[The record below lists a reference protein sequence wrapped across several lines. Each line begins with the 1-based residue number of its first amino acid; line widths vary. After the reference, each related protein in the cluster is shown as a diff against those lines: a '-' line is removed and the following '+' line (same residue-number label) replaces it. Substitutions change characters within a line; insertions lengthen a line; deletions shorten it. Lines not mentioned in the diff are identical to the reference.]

1 MDREI
6 PQTEIRSRR
15 MKKIMRGSVVAAV
28 VLAAAGSLVFSMRK
42 SVKAA
47 DLNFSDVETG
57 SIETSVSASGK
68 VVPAFEEIINS
79 PITTRI
85 VEVYCKGGD
94 PVEEGTPLL
103 RLDLQSAETEL
114 GKLNDELQMKIHSLE
129 QTRLNIATA
138 LSNLSMQ
145 VKVKEMSVNRLKAE
159 VGNERR
165 LDSLGSGTGDRVR
178 EAELAY
184 NTGVLEL
191 EQLRGQLENEKL
203 VKESELE
210 SARLELNIFRK
221 NLSEQER
228 TLNDARIRAPR
239 AATLTY
245 INNEIGAAI
254 SQGDRV
260 AVVSDLSHFRVD
272 ADIADSY
279 GERVAAGAP
288 VNVRVGREML
298 SGKVANVTPLSHNG
312 VISFTV
318 ALDDDDHKRLRSGLK
333 TDVYVMCDI
342 REDITRIRNGSYYKG
357 PNVYDMFVVDGDDD
371 ILVRRKVKLGE
382 SNYDY
387 VEVLEGLHPGERVV
401 ISDMNDYRNSNRLKL
416 KK

>member
-1 MDREI
+1 
-6 PQTEIRSRR
+6 

-114 GKLNDELQMKIHSLE
+114 GKLNDELQMTIHSLE

-221 NLSEQER
+221 NLSEQQR

-357 PNVYDMFVVDGDDD
+357 PNVYDMFVVDGDGDGD
-371 ILVRRKVKLGE
+371 LLVRRKVKLGE